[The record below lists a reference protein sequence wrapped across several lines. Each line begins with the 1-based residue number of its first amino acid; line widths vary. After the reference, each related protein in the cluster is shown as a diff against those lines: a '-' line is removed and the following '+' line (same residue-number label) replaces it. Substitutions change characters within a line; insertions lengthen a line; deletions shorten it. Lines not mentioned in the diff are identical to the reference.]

1 MKKTVYVNRMNSF
14 TLVTALLAVTW
25 TMSGCVDP
33 YAPKIVSPL
42 ATQTEII
49 GQSVQGRPIECFRFG
64 SGPEVLM
71 FMATI
76 HGNETAGTPL
86 TYKLIEYLQKDRR
99 KLANRTILII
109 PVANPDGYALGTR
122 ENANEVDLNRNF
134 PAANRINIT
143 EYGTRALSEPES
155 LALKEVIEANRPSFI
170 VSIHQPLVCIDYDGP
185 GQAIAE
191 NMGRVCDLPV
201 KKLGSRPGSMG
212 AYVGETLGIPIITVE
227 LRAADSSLSADELW
241 AKYGRALVAAIV
253 HPEILY

>member
-1 MKKTVYVNRMNSF
+1 MKNTVSNTRNHNLVF
-14 TLVTALLAVTW
+14 VTALLAATW
-25 TMSGCVDP
+25 STSGCTDP

-42 ATQTEII
+42 TTGVQII

-64 SGPEVLM
+64 SGPEVLL

-76 HGNETAGTPL
+76 HGNESAGTPL
-86 TYKLIEYLQKDRR
+86 VYKLIEYLQKDRR
-99 KLANRTILII
+99 LLANRTILII
-109 PVANPDGYALGTR
+109 PVANPDGYAMNIRDNT
-122 ENANEVDLNRNF
+122 NEVDLNRNF

-155 LALKEVIEANRPSFI
+155 LALKELIEANRPAFI
-170 VSIHQPLVCIDYDGP
+170 VSIHQPLTCIDYDGP

-201 KKLGSRPGSMG
+201 NKLGSRPGSMG

-227 LRAADSSLSADELW
+227 LRANDSSLSADKLW
-241 AKYGRALVAAIV
+241 AKYGRAMIAAIV
-253 HPEILY
+253 HPELLY